1 VAQTDMFNN
10 LLESKPKKQRTI
22 GGLVLS
28 GVIHALV
35 ITAAVYG
42 TLQAK
47 EQLEKPKA
55 EKVEFVDM
63 KKKEEPPPPKDEPK
77 PMPKD
82 VVVAPPPPKGF
93 QVPIAP
99 IKVPD
104 VLPDIDLSKKVTD
117 EADFTGKG
125 VQGGTSKGVVGG
137 TGPVN
142 TDQPYFEFQVE
153 KQVQQVP
160 GTGNMRYPEM
170 LKSANIEGEVLAQFV
185 VDETGHYEPGTF
197 KVLKSSHDLFTAAV
211 KNALPNMKFYP
222 AEVGGRKVKQLV
234 QQPFT
239 FTLTKSE

>member
-1 VAQTDMFNN
+1 MFNN